1 MMEKK
6 EIGNINISRHA
17 SREELEKAARYSFDK
32 WRKAYEM
39 LAAGEEPEKDDV
51 SENELEN

>member
-1 MMEKK
+1 MEKK